1 MSNVNDENKTKT
13 KTINGKFVKVENNKN
28 LDGKK
33 FVAEIE
39 VRKGGGIPR
48 PKMPA

>member
-1 MSNVNDENKTKT
+1 MSNVNDENKT
-13 KTINGKFVKVENNKN
+13 KTINGKFVKVESNKN

-33 FVAEIE
+33 IVAEIE
-39 VRKGGGIPR
+39 VRKGGGTPR